1 MRFLSLSFI
10 TLAVSLQR
18 KKEKNEKKKEIK
30 NNKKKN
36 KQKKDTKKPTTIGE
50 TKKTVRK
57 HIHAKIQQSF
67 AFAKRQNEKRKKK
80 KQPWKKG
87 EKKVPR
93 SFQHCHTVPYIS
105 TSVYDG
111 SVKKKRKKKKF
122 VYRSYTPQTFSF
134 CVTFTRRLPIA
145 SEIINSATHD
155 ARRID
160 LRLNRLSS
168 HAIRWLFQLF
178 VWYIYIHM

>member
-80 KQPWKKG
+80 KAAMEKGRKKSSPF
-87 EKKVPR
+87 V
-93 SFQHCHTVPYIS
+93 S
-105 TSVYDG
+105 TLSYCAIHIHFGVRWF
-111 SVKKKRKKKKF
+111 SEKKKKKKKVCLQIIHAANF
-122 VYRSYTPQTFSF
+122 FLLRNVHAQ
-134 CVTFTRRLPIA
+134 VA
-145 SEIINSATHD
+145 NSERNYKFRD
-155 ARRID
+155 A
-160 LRLNRLSS
+160 
-168 HAIRWLFQLF
+168 
-178 VWYIYIHM
+178 